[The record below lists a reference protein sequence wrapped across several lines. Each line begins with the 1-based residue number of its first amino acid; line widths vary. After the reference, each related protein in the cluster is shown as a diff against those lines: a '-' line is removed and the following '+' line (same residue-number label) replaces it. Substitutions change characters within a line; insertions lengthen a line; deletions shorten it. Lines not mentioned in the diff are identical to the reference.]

1 MYAIVSDGV
10 LVSLCDKPHYVKL
23 NEDNRC
29 YVEADES
36 EAIAVSVRGD
46 LYNIH
51 GGNTIPD
58 APQAEIVQNDG
69 AEYVFQNRV
78 RITENEESTAASIIE
93 VENALCDLDT
103 VAESKLTAIED
114 ALCEMD
120 SMMNGGKS
128 NE

>member
-1 MYAIVSDGV
+1 MYAIVSDGE

-23 NEDNRC
+23 NEDNGC
-29 YVEADES
+29 YVEADET
-36 EAIAVSVRGD
+36 EAIAVSVCGD

-78 RITENEESTAASIIE
+78 KIVENEESTAAKMIE

-103 VAESKLTAIED
+103 AAESKLTAIED

>member
-23 NEDNRC
+23 NEENGC
-29 YVEADES
+29 YVEAEET
-36 EAIAVSVRGD
+36 EAIAVSVRGN
-46 LYNIH
+46 LYNTNEENAVL
-51 GGNTIPD
+51 GV
-58 APQAEIVQNDG
+58 PQATITRSDG

-78 RITENEESTAASIIE
+78 RIAENEESTTLKMIE

-103 VAESKLTAIED
+103 AAESKLTAIED

-120 SMMNGGKS
+120 SIMNGGES